1 MCHSQKHI
9 PRAEPSEMCLV
20 IYMYMYY
27 VSYYSDGWFKVH
39 VFITIVCIS

>member
-20 IYMYMYY
+20 IYMYY